1 MLSISIMKTA
11 RPAHVF
17 VAVIISLVVLHF
29 LVAAGFGQNFKI
41 PTFSSLSPPT
51 TPATP
56 TTATGRGI
64 PEKVWHTAKENHV
77 TEQQQEWLDSW
88 IAVNPSMRQE
98 LLTDRSSETFVRAQY
113 QATRPDIVDVYEQL
127 SIPILRADLLRYLI
141 ILAEG
146 GIWSDLDVSCDRQI
160 AEWIPAEYRN
170 SEIDLVVGLEFDFE
184 YRGPNVEVASQF
196 CNWVFMAPPSSRSLQ
211 ITVDAVIAKLTQIA
225 LKNGVDV
232 RDITMDMLPE
242 DVVNI
247 TGPKIM
253 TIAILDGL
261 SKLLGRTV
269 DDRDFSGIK
278 HPKLIGD
285 VLIMPGVSFAASQNG
300 FPTDQG
306 DQLVTHHYEG
316 TWKLADAEAKERKKL
331 QQGGNP

>member
-1 MLSISIMKTA
+1 MNTA
-11 RPAHVF
+11 RQARWFFAIIVSL
-17 VAVIISLVVLHF
+17 AVVHLLLV
-29 LVAAGFGQNFKI
+29 AGFGENIRF
-41 PTFSSLSPPT
+41 PTFSSTPPLPP
-51 TPATP
+51 PAT
-56 TTATGRGI
+56 TKTATSHAI
-64 PEKVWHTAKENHV
+64 PEKIWHTAKDIHV
-77 TEQQQEWLDSW
+77 SQQQQEWLDSW

-98 LLTDRSSETFVRAQY
+98 LLTDRSSENFVRAHY
-113 QATRPDIVDVYEQL
+113 QAIRPDIVDVYEQL

-146 GIWSDLDVSCDRQI
+146 GYWSDLDVSCDKKV

-170 SEIDLVVGLEFDFE
+170 SNIDLVVGLEFDFE

-211 ITVDAVIAKLTQIA
+211 ITVDNIVANLTRIAQD
-225 LKNGVDV
+225 NGVDV
-232 RDITMDMLPE
+232 RDITMEMLPQ

-253 TIAILDGL
+253 TISILEGL
-261 SKLLGRTV
+261 GKLLGRTV

-278 HPKLIGD
+278 HPKLVGD
-285 VLIMPGVSFAASQNG
+285 VLIMPGVSFAAMQNG
-300 FPTDQG
+300 FPQDQG

-316 TWKLADAEAKERKKL
+316 SWKFADAEAKDKKKL
-331 QQGGNP
+331 QGGATS

>member
-1 MLSISIMKTA
+1 MLSFSMMKTA
-11 RPAHVF
+11 RPARVF
-17 VAVIISLVVLHF
+17 VAIFISLVIVHLLF
-29 LVAAGFGQNFKI
+29 AAGFGGNIKL
-41 PTFSSLSPPT
+41 PTFSSLSPTT
-51 TPATP
+51 TPATAKA
-56 TTATGRGI
+56 ATGHGI
-64 PEKVWHTAKENHV
+64 PEKIWHTAKEIHV
-77 TEQQQEWLDSW
+77 TDKQQEWLDSW

-98 LLTDRSSETFVRAQY
+98 LLTDRSSENFVRSHY

-146 GIWSDLDVSCDRQI
+146 GYWSDLDVSCEKKV

-184 YRGPNVEVASQF
+184 YRGPNVEIASQF

-211 ITVDAVIAKLTQIA
+211 ITVDNIVANLTQIA
-225 LKNGVDV
+225 VKNGVDV
-232 RDITMDMLPE
+232 RDITMDMLPQ

-253 TIAILDGL
+253 TLSILDGL

-269 DDRDFSGIK
+269 DDRDFHGIK
-278 HPKLIGD
+278 RPKLIGD
-285 VLIMPGVSFAASQNG
+285 VLIMPGVSFAAMQNG
-300 FPTDQG
+300 FPDDQG

-316 TWKLADAEAKERKKL
+316 SWKLADAEAKDRKK
-331 QQGGNP
+331 QGGGN

>member
-1 MLSISIMKTA
+1 MKTG
-11 RPAHVF
+11 RPARVF
-17 VAVIISLVVLHF
+17 IAVIISFVVLHF
-29 LVAAGFGQNFKI
+29 LVAAGFGQNFKF
-41 PTFSSLSPPT
+41 PSFSSLSPPT

-56 TTATGRGI
+56 TTPNRHGI
-64 PEKVWHTAKENHV
+64 PEKIWHTAKEDHV
-77 TEQQQEWLDSW
+77 TERQQEWLDSW
-88 IAVNPSMRQE
+88 IKVNPSMRQE
-98 LLTDRSSETFVRAQY
+98 LLTDRSSETF
-113 QATRPDIVDVYEQL
+113 QL

-146 GIWSDLDVSCDRQI
+146 GYWSDLDVSCDKKV

-211 ITVDAVIAKLTQIA
+211 ITVDAIVANLTQIA
-225 LKNGVDV
+225 FKNGVDV
-232 RDITMDMLPE
+232 RDITMDMLPQ

-253 TIAILDGL
+253 TISILDGL

-278 HPKLIGD
+278 HPKLVGD
-285 VLIMPGVSFAASQNG
+285 VLIMPGVSFAAMQNG

-306 DQLVTHHYEG
+306 DHLVTHHYEG
-316 TWKLADAEAKERKKL
+316 SWKHADAEAKEKKK
-331 QQGGNP
+331 QQEGGNA